1 MIFSLILTNNLPI
14 LLLSHCKSDQPRESV
29 GFFVPG
35 KIENNQANPFQQPT
49 GMRNALAGV
58 TGVSLFCF
66 KCQTARRSEM
76 TDHTVLHNL
85 QSIQDIDK
93 IRAIEAV
100 VDALAENKPLEM
112 PINIDRETWDYVV
125 ELYTEVMQ

>member
-1 MIFSLILTNNLPI
+1 
-14 LLLSHCKSDQPRESV
+14 
-29 GFFVPG
+29 
-35 KIENNQANPFQQPT
+35 
-49 GMRNALAGV
+49 
-58 TGVSLFCF
+58 
-66 KCQTARRSEM
+66 M
-76 TDHTVLHNL
+76 TQHTVLQNL

-125 ELYTEVMQ
+125 ELYTTENPKYRL